1 MTLRLK
7 ELRLQENHTQT
18 EISKLLGISREAYS
32 MYESGKRQPSLETLD
47 ILASFYQISVDY
59 LIGRT
64 DFPAPAKPLTTEEEQ
79 ILQQYRTLD
88 ARGKQVLAA
97 LAALESTYSKSTE

>member
-7 ELRLQENHTQT
+7 ELRLQANHTQT
-18 EISKLLGISREAYS
+18 EISSLLSISREAYS

-47 ILASFYQISVDY
+47 ILASYYQISVDY

-64 DFPAPAKPLTTEEEQ
+64 DCPALAEPLTEEEERL
-79 ILQQYRTLD
+79 LQQYRALD
-88 ARGKQVLAA
+88 ARGKQTLSG
-97 LAALESTYSKSTE
+97 LAALESAYSAPT

>member
-1 MTLRLK
+1 M
-7 ELRLQENHTQT
+7 
-18 EISKLLGISREAYS
+18 AYHKS
-32 MYESGKRQPSLETLD
+32 LFHRKAVHCYDFAFKRTPFTGKSYTNGKRQPSLETLD

>member
-7 ELRLQENHTQT
+7 ELRLQGNHTQT

-64 DFPAPAKPLTTEEEQ
+64 DFPAPAKPLTPEEEQ

-88 ARGKQVLAA
+88 ARGKQILSA
-97 LAALESTYSKSTE
+97 LAALESTYSESIE